1 MAIPG
6 SSKVPRIKSVSNAS
20 AIYRGPVRRK
30 RILIGAAP
38 NIPVPIARINA
49 RVTQP
54 VGLVRKMAPGV
65 TKNFKQFNVGQEP
78 VAGIS

>member
-1 MAIPG
+1 MAFG
-6 SSKVPRIKSVSNAS
+6 SSKVPHIKSVSNAS
-20 AIYRGPVRRK
+20 SLYRGPIRK
-30 RILIGAAP
+30 KRVLIGASP

-54 VGLVRKMAPGV
+54 VGLVRKMAPSV